1 MGRDEGASASDSV
14 KQPGQTAGSV
24 ATRHHDSG
32 LGYEFAAREAV
43 RAGPAHG
50 GAEGQVVTEWVGGCP
65 TVVGDLVGSLGGLG
79 LGEAGG
85 TRNGSPGSQSRG
97 GKFPAAREHSRPVSE
112 DRDA

>member
-32 LGYEFAAREAV
+32 LGYEFTAREAV

-50 GAEGQVVTEWVGGCP
+50 GAEGQVITRWAGGRP
-65 TVVGDLVGSLGGLG
+65 AVPGDLVGSLGGLG
-79 LGEAGG
+79 LGETGG
-85 TRNGSPGSQSRG
+85 TGSGGPGSESGRR
-97 GKFPAAREHSRPVSE
+97 KVPAVRKRHRPVSE
-112 DRDA
+112 DCNA